1 MGRDFRAGF
10 PCRSY
15 LADDGVT
22 PPRVAYVI
30 NSLEGG
36 GAALPVPAILGV
48 LRGCGAE
55 VRVLALTRR
64 DARALPAMKAAGL
77 DVHIRDG
84 GETDHLAAARW
95 LTQEL
100 RAWNAT
106 HMWTS
111 LSRATI
117 LGLLL
122 APKLGI
128 PVVSW
133 QHNAFLKP
141 WNTRLMRLL
150 QKRAALWV
158 ADSRSVAELTAARLK
173 VSPDRLE
180 TWPIYAADPTMPQAR
195 PWQPGETLRL
205 GSLGRLHPAKG
216 YDILIEALTLL
227 RAEGFTSPV
236 PFDIAIAGDGGQSEQ
251 LTAAARS
258 AGTEALRFTGYTA
271 DPRSFLAGL
280 HLYLQPSRREGFC
293 IAGHEALSASL
304 PVIASRVGELAF
316 SVRPGVNGWLVEPAD
331 APGLAAAFRDA
342 LSNPPRLAEY
352 GRAARAQ
359 ILEDYSQ
366 ARFEQTGRAIWN
378 RVD

>member
-1 MGRDFRAGF
+1 MTA
-10 PCRSY
+10 PK
-15 LADDGVT
+15 
-22 PPRVAYVI
+22 VAYVI

-64 DARALPAMKAAGL
+64 DARALPAMEAAGL
-77 DVHIRDG
+77 DIRIREG
-84 GETDHLAAARW
+84 GEADHLAAARW

-100 RAWNAT
+100 REWNAT

-122 APKLGI
+122 APKLSI
-128 PVVSW
+128 PVISW

-158 ADSRSVAELTAARLK
+158 ADSRSVADLTAKRLK
-173 VSPDRLE
+173 VPPDRLE

-195 PWQPGETLRL
+195 PWQLGETLRL
-205 GSLGRLHPAKG
+205 GSLGRLNPAKG
-216 YDILIEALTLL
+216 YDILIEALALL
-227 RAEGFTSPV
+227 QAEGFTPPV
-236 PFDIAIAGDGGQSEQ
+236 PFEVAIAGDGAQSKQ
-251 LTAAARS
+251 LSAMARS
-258 AGTEALRFTGYTA
+258 AGIEALHFTGYTA
-271 DPRSFLAGL
+271 DPRAFLARL

-293 IAGHEALSASL
+293 IAGHEALTASL

-316 SVRPGVNGWLVEPAD
+316 SIRPGINGWLTEPEEVR
-331 APGLAAAFRDA
+331 GLAAALRDA
-342 LSNPPRLAEY
+342 LSDPHRLADY
-352 GRAARAQ
+352 GRAAHVQ

-366 ARFEQTGRAIWN
+366 TRFEQTGRAIWD
-378 RVD
+378 RVA